1 MKRVVGKYDRWCL
14 YWVAYDGEE
23 DCFVVARNSKSAAV
37 FDADFCG
44 YCADDA
50 ISLKAASIPTP
61 KARKFFM
68 RSSAAQNIPPGP
80 RHADGKLIKSLGGDQ
95 REIDGVIETKFG
107 DLVFTTGSDYI
118 VPPREIGRTFLK
130 NLQRMDLYTQIGEED
145 SYDAGQRILFEL
157 MGVCL
162 SRCQE
167 IEHLIAHSF
176 IFAVSDPEK
185 DRYTT
190 ITHWIDGWKKKT
202 FGRMLRDIEHSFE
215 MDSDMKQALHV
226 FKDMRNLFVHGITFH
241 DRYCIYDIWGRD
253 ELVAF
258 LSRFEFI
265 SRAVRKAF
273 RSSYYASIEFGHE
286 FLVKDQKKVPLKK
299 KERDQIG
306 LFTEFFKMKRD
317 SQAMG

>member
-1 MKRVVGKYDRWCL
+1 MKRVVGKFDRWCL

-23 DCFVVARNSKSAAV
+23 DCFVVARNLKSAAA
-37 FDADFCG
+37 FDADYCG

-50 ISLKAASIPTP
+50 ISLKVVSIPTS
-61 KARKFFM
+61 KAKTFFK
-68 RSSAAQNIPPGP
+68 RSSVTQNSPPGP
-80 RHADGKLIKSLGGDQ
+80 RHADGKLIKSLGGKQ

-118 VPPREIGRTFLK
+118 VLPREIGRTFLN

-157 MGVCL
+157 MGICL

-190 ITHWIDGWKKKT
+190 ITHWVDGWKKKT
-202 FGRMLRDIEHSFE
+202 FGRMLRDIEQSFE
-215 MDSDMKQALHV
+215 MDSNMKQALHV
-226 FKDMRNLFVHGITFH
+226 FKDMRNLFVHGITLH
-241 DRYCIYDIWGRD
+241 DRYCIYDVWGRD

-273 RSSYYASIEFGHE
+273 RSSYYASIEYGNE
-286 FLVKDQKKVPLKK
+286 FLVKDQKKVPLRK

-306 LFTEFFKMKRD
+306 IFTEFFKIKEIRK
-317 SQAMG
+317 Q